1 MKILVIGNGG
11 REHALAWSLAK
22 SPRVSEV
29 FVAPGNAG
37 TAREPGITNAP
48 VKTDDIDGLLQFAQK
63 NQIELTVV
71 GPETPL
77 VAGVVDRFSDAGLAC
92 FGPRAAAAQLEGSKA
107 FCKDFMVRHGIP
119 TAEYKAFSDLEPALN
134 YVKSCKIPV
143 VVKADGLAA
152 GKGVVI
158 CDNRKFAAAT
168 VQSML
173 ADKAF
178 GDASSRIVI
187 EEFLE
192 GEEAS
197 FIGLVDGTHVLP
209 FASSQDHKARDNGD
223 LGPNTGGMG
232 AYSPAPVVTDEVA
245 ARAME
250 QVMLPTVDGMQKD
263 GTPYVGFLYAGLMV
277 SPDGSLKVLEFNCR
291 MGDPETQPIMARLN
305 TDLVE
310 LIEAALA
317 GNLDSSTANWDPRV
331 ALGVV
336 LAAGGYP
343 LAYEN
348 GDVISGLPDPAGE
361 IDTKVFHAGTT
372 EKEGAVVTA
381 GGRVLCAVALAGSVT
396 EAQQKAY
403 ALTHSIDWNNVY
415 YRSDIGYRAIAREQK

>member
-1 MKILVIGNGG
+1 
-11 REHALAWSLAK
+11 
-22 SPRVSEV
+22 
-29 FVAPGNAG
+29 
-37 TAREPGITNAP
+37 
-48 VKTDDIDGLLQFAQK
+48 
-63 NQIELTVV
+63 
-71 GPETPL
+71 
-77 VAGVVDRFSDAGLAC
+77 
-92 FGPRAAAAQLEGSKA
+92 
-107 FCKDFMVRHGIP
+107 
-119 TAEYKAFSDLEPALN
+119 
-134 YVKSCKIPV
+134 
-143 VVKADGLAA
+143 
-152 GKGVVI
+152 
-158 CDNRKFAAAT
+158 
-168 VQSML
+168 
-173 ADKAF
+173 
-178 GDASSRIVI
+178 
-187 EEFLE
+187 
-192 GEEAS
+192 
-197 FIGLVDGTHVLP
+197 
-209 FASSQDHKARDNGD
+209 
-223 LGPNTGGMG
+223 
-232 AYSPAPVVTDEVA
+232 
-245 ARAME
+245 
-250 QVMLPTVDGMQKD
+250 MLPTVDGMQKD

-361 IDTKVFHAGTT
+361 IDTKVFHAGTS